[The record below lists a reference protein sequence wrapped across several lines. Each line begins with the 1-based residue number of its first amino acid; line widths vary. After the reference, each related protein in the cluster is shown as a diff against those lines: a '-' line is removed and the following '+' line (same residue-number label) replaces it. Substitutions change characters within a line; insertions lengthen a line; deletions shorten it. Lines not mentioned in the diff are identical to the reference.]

1 MRLRYSFALPL
12 LALSLSGIAQ
22 SLNQGN
28 NAPVIGEVFIQ
39 HRGPYIDPGAPGTG
53 QSWDFSAL
61 QATTT
66 LTSTIQAAAS
76 TPNGASFPGA
86 TVAASAGG
94 DNYAY
99 MKITSTGLEN
109 VGVYGSSTVMAY
121 QNPELLL
128 QYPCALNTTWTDSWS
143 TTFVSGGFPIVRAG
157 TTTGLADGIGTV
169 IMPYGTFN
177 NVLRVKLTQQ
187 YSDDIGGMATVDY
200 TCTNHYF
207 YLPGTHM
214 ALAQVNYLTATTGG
228 STQTETYAA
237 WLDAS
242 NVGITEAQRH
252 AIGMELFP
260 NPATDQAI
268 LVFSSTGGMVALE
281 VTDAMGRLVHSGQVQ
296 AHAGI
301 VRHALSLEALSP
313 GLYQVRLIDAA
324 GNQGVQRLVVE

>member
-12 LALSLSGIAQ
+12 LALSLSGSAQ
-22 SLNQGN
+22 TLNQGN
-28 NAPVIGEVFIQ
+28 NAPVIGEVFSQ
-39 HRGPYIDPGAPGTG
+39 HRGTYIDPGAPGTG

-94 DNYAY
+94 GNYMY

-143 TTFVSGGFPIVRAG
+143 TTFVSGGFPIARAG
-157 TTTGLADGIGTV
+157 TTTGLADGVGTV

-187 YSDDIGGMATVDY
+187 YSDDMGGMATVDY
-200 TCTNHYF
+200 TCTNYYF
-207 YLPGTHM
+207 CRGPTWRWSDQLPDRNDRGQHP
-214 ALAQVNYLTATTGG
+214 
-228 STQTETYAA
+228 TETYAA

-252 AIGMELFP
+252 ATGMEVF
-260 NPATDQAI
+260 NPATDHDPGVQQHRRHGRPG
-268 LVFSSTGGMVALE
+268 S
-281 VTDAMGRLVHSGQVQ
+281 DRCHGRLVHSGWCRPM
-296 AHAGI
+296 
-301 VRHALSLEALSP
+301 RHRAARAQPGSP
-313 GLYQVRLIDAA
+313 QPWPVPGPPDRC
-324 GNQGVQRLVVE
+324 GRGQGVQRPVVE